1 MDAYVIGFL
10 VGVLMA
16 GLSAVAIWTILG
28 LAVSVIRRVK
38 KKDTWLMIV
47 VYAVETIVTLSVV
60 IVLAGLA
67 SRISFD
73 TTAFW
78 LGVSLT
84 ILGNG
89 FIFVPA
95 LGKKWNMLT
104 SELTRR
110 EGQRESKH

>member
-47 VYAVETIVTLSVV
+47 VCAVEGVVT
-60 IVLAGLA
+60 
-67 SRISFD
+67 
-73 TTAFW
+73 
-78 LGVSLT
+78 
-84 ILGNG
+84 
-89 FIFVPA
+89 
-95 LGKKWNMLT
+95 
-104 SELTRR
+104 
-110 EGQRESKH
+110 